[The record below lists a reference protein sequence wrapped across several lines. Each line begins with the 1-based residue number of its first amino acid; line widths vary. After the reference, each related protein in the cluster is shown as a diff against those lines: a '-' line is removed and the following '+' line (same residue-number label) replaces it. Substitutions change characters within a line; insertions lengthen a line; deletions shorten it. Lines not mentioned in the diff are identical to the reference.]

1 MTRPGRDRA
10 EDRSVLPSLS
20 QSIESRQQGD
30 MLRRLEGDLRGLD
43 PQDGMHQR
51 LEITVLNQYELLMH
65 MRWKLIE
72 EAHSSI
78 SEPFF
83 LFASFGLSAP
93 RNLLSY
99 TTIFLGA
106 PSIASVIYVI
116 LDLDTPFS
124 GAFLASSRP
133 MRDALTEM
141 SR

>member
-1 MTRPGRDRA
+1 MD
-10 EDRSVLPSLS
+10 
-20 QSIESRQQGD
+20 
-30 MLRRLEGDLRGLD
+30 
-43 PQDGMHQR
+43 
-51 LEITVLNQYELLMH
+51 

-83 LFASFGLSAP
+83 LVFASFGLSAP